1 MQEPMSHETPSEEQI
16 DNVPTEESKKQFSR
30 RGFLKAAATSAAV
43 AGGTGLIGSLP
54 LIAET
59 KGNITSSEP
68 EGAQPIPPVHAP
80 AKWDDEADVIV
91 VGTGGGGL
99 AAALQAAEKG
109 KKVIVIEKL
118 GEESVGGTTKQAIVF
133 ITYGGSRL
141 QNEAKFAVPAFPFNP
156 TKAVQ
161 EMYPYFQ
168 YSADIKLLET
178 VYGAMGPCVDWMET
192 LGVPWE
198 LDPYT
203 GPMCH
208 VWKGIDKE
216 GFIARG
222 IKPVTDLMYRVAKEK
237 GVKFYLETAAVA
249 LVSDG
254 NRIIGLKTR
263 NLAGKTKFFKGS
275 SGVVLAAGGFANNR
289 DMLKKYLPAIYEG
302 AGCTYAMPCDT
313 GECIRMGVGA
323 GADIAG
329 LGSSTSFDAGLDWF
343 SDGKGTFHQYLYN
356 GSTQWARQPWLGIDI
371 NGDRYPYL
379 DVYPAKQHNP
389 WDLMPNQAAVH
400 MSLPGHRGYVICDSH
415 YEENIA
421 KFKQWGCR
429 RPIQPNWPD
438 IDRMPE
444 WIAAHD
450 WREGTKYAIA
460 KGAIKKA
467 DSIEGLGEMLGFAPG
482 VLSKSV
488 KSWNAV
494 CASGEDKQ
502 FYFPKEGQVPILD
515 GPFYGARIGG
525 NIFATKCGLRVTPEM
540 RVVDKH
546 QKVIPGLYAV
556 FHTAGGNVG
565 ESALSSEPNCVGM
578 TFTSGFIAGQSVC
591 GEKV

>member
-1 MQEPMSHETPSEEQI
+1 MQDPKLNETLHNEQGEQAPSAEL
-16 DNVPTEESKKQFSR
+16 TKQVSR

-43 AGGTGLIGSLP
+43 AGGAGLMGAMP
-54 LIAET
+54 LAAET
-59 KGNITSSEP
+59 KTKCAVDGIP
-68 EGAQPIPPVHAP
+68 VGARPIAPVAPPV
-80 AKWDDEADVIV
+80 KWDDVADVVV

-99 AAALQAAEKG
+99 SAAVRAAELG

-118 GEESVGGTTKQAIVF
+118 AEQSVGGTTKQAIVF

-141 QNEAKFAVPAFPFNP
+141 QNEAKLAVPAFPFNAR
-156 TKAVQ
+156 KAVQ

-168 YSADIKLLET
+168 YSADLNMLEA
-178 VYGAMGPCVDWMET
+178 VYGEMGPCVDWLEK

-208 VWKGIDKE
+208 VWKDIDRE

-222 IKPVTDLMYRVAKEK
+222 IMPVTDLVYRRAKEK
-237 GVKFYLETAAVA
+237 GVKFYFQTAAIT
-249 LVSDG
+249 LVHSG
-254 NRIIGLKTR
+254 GRVVGIKTR
-263 NLAGKTKFFKGS
+263 NMEGETKFIKGTN
-275 SGVVLAAGGFANNR
+275 GVVLAAGGFCNNR
-289 DMLKKYLPAIYEG
+289 DMLKVYTPGVYEG
-302 AGCTYAMPCDT
+302 AGCTYAMPSDT
-313 GECIRMGVGA
+313 GECIRMGIGA

-371 NGDRYPYL
+371 KGNRYPYL

-415 YEENIA
+415 YEQNIG

-444 WIAAHD
+444 WIASHD
-450 WREGTKYAIA
+450 WREGMKYAVE

-467 DSIEGLGEMLGFAPG
+467 NSIDELGEKLGFAPG
-482 VLSKSV
+482 VLAKSV
-488 KSWNAV
+488 KAWNEI

-502 FYFPKEGQVPILD
+502 FYFPKDWLVPVLD
-515 GPFYGARIGG
+515 GPFYGAKIGG
-525 NIFATKCGLRVTPEM
+525 NVFATKCGLRVNSKM
-540 RVVDKH
+540 QVLDKNAN
-546 QKVIPGLYAV
+546 VIPGLLAA

-565 ESALSSEPNCVGM
+565 ESALSSEPNCVGFS
-578 TFTSGFIAGQSVC
+578 FTSGYMAGKTVC
-591 GEKV
+591 EG